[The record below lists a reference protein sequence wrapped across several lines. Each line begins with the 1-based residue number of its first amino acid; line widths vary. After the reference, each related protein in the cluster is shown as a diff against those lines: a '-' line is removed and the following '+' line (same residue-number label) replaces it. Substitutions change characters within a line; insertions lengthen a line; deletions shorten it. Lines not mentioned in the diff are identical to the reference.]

1 MEDNYIIAPVVEGQ
15 VYEPVVKVGDTQ
27 PIGAIIGFDTTQTIP
42 NGWEYYAENQI
53 KKIAPVT
60 PANGNIKNSYGT
72 SQTDTYSQEYINGKV
87 ESGNWTL
94 ISNDIYYKKVGNVV
108 TLIRQARN
116 DSGSFIQNE
125 ITLTGYAYTNI
136 ATTLPEEIRPSKII
150 AYNIFAHTKDNAFYT
165 QAYGEIQTDGNL
177 SIYNWGAEIILNR
190 LAFCVTYILD

>member
-1 MEDNYIIAPVVEGQ
+1 MR
-15 VYEPVVKVGDTQ
+15 
-27 PIGAIIGFDTTQTIP
+27 
-42 NGWEYYAENQI
+42 I

-94 ISNDIYYKKVGNVV
+94 ISNNIYYKKVGNVV
-108 TLIRQARN
+108 TLIRQARDDN
-116 DSGSFIQNE
+116 GSFVQNE

-136 ATTLPEEIRPSKII
+136 ATTLPEEIRPSKRI

-177 SIYNWGAEIILNR
+177 SIYNWGAETILNR